1 MPKRTR
7 PVRLNSVRV
16 IVPELARLTPEQVAG
31 RTPFVLNRDAA
42 RLKSPPIAR
51 DSADFL
57 GWVSLC
63 VGLKSSAAQRRRGLW
78 LHREDWVWTGTHVD
92 QALQVMGMQRSS
104 GWLVAVAV
112 VWVPV
117 QQYERNAE
125 LRSVAPEKPALPGMP
140 WRRVGP
146 PELPAL
152 KELQWLAP
160 YRALEGSRFL
170 LESFGALLHVQQYAR
185 MSGGRSAGGRGWKQ
199 MVL

>member
-7 PVRLNSVRV
+7 PVRLKEVRV
-16 IVPELARLTPEQVAG
+16 LDPELAKLKPEQVVE
-31 RTPFVLNRDAA
+31 RTPFVLDRGAA
-42 RLKSPPIAR
+42 RLKSPPISR

-57 GWVSLC
+57 GWISLC

-92 QALQVMGMQRSS
+92 QALQAMGLQTSP

-117 QQYERNAE
+117 QQYERNVE
-125 LRSVAPEKPALPGMP
+125 LRSVAPEKPQVQGMP
-140 WRRVGP
+140 WRRLGP
-146 PELPAL
+146 PALSAL
-152 KELQWLAP
+152 KKLQWLAP
-160 YRALEGSRFL
+160 YQALEASRFL
-170 LESFGALLHVQQYAR
+170 LETYEPQLHVQQYVR
-185 MSGGRSAGGRGWKQ
+185 MAGGRSAGGRGWKQ

>member
-7 PVRLNSVRV
+7 LVCLKSVRL
-16 IVPELARLTPEQVAG
+16 IDPELAKLTPEQVVE
-31 RTPFVLNRDAA
+31 RTPFVLDREAA
-42 RLKSPPIAR
+42 RLNLPPVAPE
-51 DSADFL
+51 SADFL

-78 LHREDWVWTGTHVD
+78 LHREDWVWTGTQVD
-92 QALQVMGMQRSS
+92 KALRAMGLQTSS

-117 QQYERNAE
+117 QQYERNAV
-125 LRSVAPEKPALPGMP
+125 LRSVAPEKPQVPGMP

-160 YRALEGSRFL
+160 YYALEDSQFL
-170 LESFGALLHVQQYAR
+170 LESYEPQLHVQQYVR
-185 MSGGRSAGGRGWKQ
+185 MSGGRSAGGRGWRQ
-199 MVL
+199 VVL

>member
-7 PVRLNSVRV
+7 PVRLKTVRL
-16 IVPELARLTPEQVAG
+16 IDPELARLTPEQVAG

-42 RLKSPPIAR
+42 CLKLPPIVR
-51 DSADFL
+51 NSADFL

-63 VGLKSSAAQRRRGLW
+63 VGLKSSAAQRQQGIW
-78 LHREDWVWTGTHVD
+78 LHREDWVWAGTHVD
-92 QALQVMGMQRSS
+92 QALQVMGMQKSS

-112 VWVPV
+112 AWVPV

-125 LRSVAPEKPALPGMP
+125 LRNVAPEKPQVQGMP

-146 PELPAL
+146 AELPAL

-160 YRALEGSRFL
+160 YYALEGSRFL
-170 LESFGALLHVQQYAR
+170 LETYAPQLHVQQYVR
-185 MSGGRSAGGRGWKQ
+185 MSGGRSAGRRGWKQ
-199 MVL
+199 VVL

>member
-7 PVRLNSVRV
+7 PIRLKTVRV
-16 IVPELARLTPEQVAG
+16 IDPELAKLTPEQVAE
-31 RTPFVLNRDAA
+31 RTPLILDRETA
-42 RLKSPPIAR
+42 RLKLPPVSR

-63 VGLKSSAAQRRRGLW
+63 VGLKSSAAQRRHGLW
-78 LHREDWVWTGTHVD
+78 LHQEDWVWSGTHVG
-92 QALQVMGMQRSS
+92 QALRAMGLKTSS

-112 VWVPV
+112 IWVPV

-125 LRSVAPEKPALPGMP
+125 LRNVAPEKPQVPGMP

-152 KELQWLAP
+152 KGLQWLAP
-160 YRALEGSRFL
+160 YQALEDSRFL
-170 LESFGALLHVQQYAR
+170 LEPLDALLHVQQYVR
-185 MSGGRSAGGRGWKQ
+185 MSSGRSAGGRGWNQ
-199 MVL
+199 VVL